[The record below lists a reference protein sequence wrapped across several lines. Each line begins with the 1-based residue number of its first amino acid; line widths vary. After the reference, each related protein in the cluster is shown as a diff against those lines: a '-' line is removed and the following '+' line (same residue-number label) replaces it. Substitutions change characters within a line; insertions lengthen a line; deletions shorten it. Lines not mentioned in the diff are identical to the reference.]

1 MHQTAREFLILTV
14 PAASQLK
21 FHIGDSEA
29 HRVITTTLI
38 RYLSLYCISPSM
50 EDIFSNITS
59 WSPENFRAYAE
70 YLNRWPLIEYT
81 FRYIKDH
88 LDLIGPNEEV
98 SQLVSELI
106 GQLADNH
113 ASYFFGSFLNFRL
126 GNNFGTA
133 FPLNEYQRTSENMK
147 YITLNA
153 AADPKL
159 PKLPYVVEALLL
171 TCTQD
176 APHAQRKTPLI
187 ISVQKGLA
195 SATQLL
201 LDILDDKDTKDDSG
215 RTALHYAVENGDKAI
230 VQLLVKQGADTR
242 IKDNS
247 EETALH
253 IAVNKL

>member
-1 MHQTAREFLILTV
+1 M
-14 PAASQLK
+14 
-21 FHIGDSEA
+21 GDIYSK
-29 HRVITTTLI
+29 
-38 RYLSLYCISPSM
+38 
-50 EDIFSNITS
+50 NTS
-59 WSPENFRAYAE
+59 WTPENFRAYAE
-70 YLNRWPLIEYT
+70 YLNGWPLIEYT

-88 LDLIGPNEEV
+88 LDLVGPNEEV
-98 SQLVSELI
+98 SQLVTKLI

-126 GNNFGTA
+126 GNNYGTA
-133 FPLNEYQRTSENMK
+133 FPLNEYQKTSENIK
-147 YITLNA
+147 FITLNA
-153 AADPKL
+153 AADLKL

-201 LDILDDKDTKDDSG
+201 LHRYDDKDTKDNSG
-215 RTALHYAVENGDKAI
+215 RTALHYAAQNGDKAI
-230 VQLLVKQGADTR
+230 VQLLVEQGVDKR

-247 EETALH
+247 METALH
-253 IAVNKL
+253 IAVKKL

>member
-14 PAASQLK
+14 PDASQIK
-21 FHIGDSEA
+21 FHISDSEA

-50 EDIFSNITS
+50 EDNFSKITS
-59 WSPENFRAYAE
+59 WSPENVRAYAE
-70 YLNRWPLIEYT
+70 YLNGWPLIEYT

-88 LDLIGPNEEV
+88 LDLVGPNEEV
-98 SQLVSELI
+98 SQLVTELI

-113 ASYFFGSFLNFRL
+113 TSYFFGSFLNFRL
-126 GNNFGTA
+126 GNNYGNA
-133 FPLNEYQRTSENMK
+133 FPLNEYQKTSENMK

-159 PKLPYVVEALLL
+159 PYVVKVLLL

-201 LDILDDKDTKDDSG
+201 LDLHDNKDTKDDSG
-215 RTALHYAVENGDKAI
+215 RTALHYAAENGDEAI
-230 VQLLVKQGADTR
+230 VQLLVEQGADKR
-242 IKDNS
+242 IRDDSK
-247 EETALH
+247 ETALQ
-253 IAVNKL
+253 IAVKKL